1 MKVICQIPKN
11 RHHFHY
17 PRQAVS
23 SHDWCWVSSVRCMR
37 KVDALESNI
46 GLSETK
52 IAQNLLERNR
62 RNIIFQVRIA
72 IEGSLLQMQTPK

>member
-1 MKVICQIPKN
+1 MESNERYLSNPKEPASQV
-11 RHHFHY
+11 HY

-46 GLSETK
+46 DLSETK
-52 IAQNLLERNR
+52 IAQNLEK
-62 RNIIFQVRIA
+62 RNIIFEVRIA
-72 IEGSLLQMQTPK
+72 T